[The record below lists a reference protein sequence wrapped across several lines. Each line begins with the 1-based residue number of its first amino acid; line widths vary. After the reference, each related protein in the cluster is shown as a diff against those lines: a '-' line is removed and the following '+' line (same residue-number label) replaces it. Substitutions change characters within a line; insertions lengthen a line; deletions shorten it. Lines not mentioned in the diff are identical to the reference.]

1 MRKYLNMMRNWR
13 VNAIAVMIVAT
24 FVLLLSEC
32 DSVLALILTKVAGL
46 LTAALCCLL
55 VRRWERQGK
64 ISELTDIME
73 EDEV

>member
-46 LTAALCCLL
+46 LTAALCSLL